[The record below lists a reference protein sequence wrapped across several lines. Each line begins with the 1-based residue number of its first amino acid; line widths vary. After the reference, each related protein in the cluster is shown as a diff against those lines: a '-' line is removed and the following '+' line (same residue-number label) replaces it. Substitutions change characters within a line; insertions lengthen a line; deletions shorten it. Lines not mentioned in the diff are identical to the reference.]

1 MFEGFTK
8 TQIETKGATI
18 NLVHG
23 GSGPPLLLLHGN
35 PFNYVMWHKIAPE
48 LARDFTVVA
57 ADLRGY
63 GDSSKPDG
71 GPDHAAYSFRAMA
84 DDQVEVMASLGFD
97 SFFLAGHDRGARVSH
112 RLALDHPDKVVKL
125 SLIDIVPTH
134 TALTELP
141 LGWVRESYHW
151 FFLAQPY
158 DYPERLICADLE
170 YYMRKKLDKKG
181 VGLSPFTEEAMA
193 EYIRCCTPE
202 QIHGVCEDYRAT
214 LAIDFPL
221 DTADFGTKKIACPV
235 QALWGELSHV
245 QRHFKP
251 MEAWSG
257 WADDLRGKAL
267 PSGHY
272 PAEQCPEETYDEL
285 YRFFSGREET

>member
-1 MFEGFTK
+1 MFEGFTE
-8 TQIETKGATI
+8 TQIETAGATI

-35 PFNYVMWHKIAPE
+35 PFNYVMWHKIAPD

-71 GPDHAAYSFRAMA
+71 GADHAAYSFRAMA
-84 DDQVEVMASLGFD
+84 DDQVEIMAKLGFD

-112 RLALDHPDKVVKL
+112 RLALDHPGKVVKL
-125 SLIDIVPTH
+125 ALIDIVPTL

-141 LGWVRESYHW
+141 LGWLRESYHW

-170 YYMRKKLDKKG
+170 YYMRKKLDKLG

-221 DTADFGTKKIACPV
+221 DAADFGNKKIACPV
-235 QALWGELSHV
+235 LALWGETSHV

-272 PAEQCPEETYDEL
+272 PAEQCPEVTYDEL
-285 YRFFSGREET
+285 YRFFSGREDA

>member
-8 TQIETKGATI
+8 TQIETTGATI

-35 PFNYVMWHKIAPE
+35 PFNYVMWHKIAPD

-84 DDQVEVMASLGFD
+84 DDQVEIMASLGFD

-112 RLALDHPDKVVKL
+112 RLALDHPGKVVKL
-125 SLIDIVPTH
+125 ALIDIVPTL

-170 YYMRKKLDKKG
+170 YYMRKKLDKLG

-221 DTADFGTKKIACPV
+221 DAADFGNKKIACPV
-235 QALWGELSHV
+235 LALWGELSHV

-251 MEAWSG
+251 MEAWSR

-272 PAEQCPEETYDEL
+272 PAEQCPEVTYEAL
-285 YRFFSGREET
+285 YRFFSGREDA

>member
-1 MFEGFTK
+1 
-8 TQIETKGATI
+8 
-18 NLVHG
+18 
-23 GSGPPLLLLHGN
+23 
-35 PFNYVMWHKIAPE
+35 MWHKIAPE

-84 DDQVEVMASLGFD
+84 DDQVEVMAKLGFD

-125 SLIDIVPTH
+125 ALIDIVPTH

-158 DYPERLICADLE
+158 DYPERLICTDLE

-181 VGLSPFTEEAMA
+181 VGLSPFTEEALA

-214 LAIDFPL
+214 LTIDFAL
-221 DTADFGTKKIACPV
+221 DSADFGTKKIACPV
-235 QALWGELSHV
+235 QALWGESSHV
-245 QRHFKP
+245 ERHFKP
-251 MEAWSG
+251 MEAWSR

-272 PAEQCPEETYDEL
+272 PAEQCPEVTYDEL
-285 YRFFSGREET
+285 YRFFSE

>member
-71 GPDHAAYSFRAMA
+71 GADHAAYSFRAMA
-84 DDQVEVMASLGFD
+84 DDQVEIMAKLGFD

-112 RLALDHPDKVVKL
+112 RLALDHPEKVVKL
-125 SLIDIVPTH
+125 ALIDIVPTH

-141 LGWVRESYHW
+141 LGWASESYHW

-158 DYPERLICADLE
+158 DYPERLICTDLE

-214 LAIDFPL
+214 LTIDFAL

-235 QALWGELSHV
+235 LALWGELSHV
-245 QRHFKP
+245 ERHFKP
-251 MEAWSG
+251 MEAWSR
-257 WADDLRGKAL
+257 WADDLRGRSL

-285 YRFFSGREET
+285 YRFFSE

>member
-84 DDQVEVMASLGFD
+84 EDQVEIMASLGFD
-97 SFFLAGHDRGARVSH
+97 SFFLAGHDRGGRVSH
-112 RLALDHPDKVVKL
+112 RLALDHPAKVVKL
-125 SLIDIVPTH
+125 TLIDIVPTH

-141 LGWVRESYHW
+141 LGWAS
-151 FFLAQPY
+151 
-158 DYPERLICADLE
+158 RLICTDLE
-170 YYMRKKLDKKG
+170 YYMLKKLNKKG

-214 LAIDFPL
+214 LTIDFPL
-221 DTADFGTKKIACPV
+221 DCADFGKKKIACPV
-235 QALWGELSHV
+235 QALWGETSHV
-245 QRHFKP
+245 ERHFKP
-251 MEAWSG
+251 MEAWG
-257 WADDLRGKAL
+257 RWADDLRGKAL

-285 YRFFSGREET
+285 YRFLSE

>member
-84 DDQVEVMASLGFD
+84 EDQVEIMASLGFD
-97 SFFLAGHDRGARVSH
+97 SFFLAGHDRGGRVSH
-112 RLALDHPDKVVKL
+112 RLALDHPAKVVKL
-125 SLIDIVPTH
+125 TLIDIVPTH

-141 LGWVRESYHW
+141 LGWASESYHW
-151 FFLAQPY
+151 FFLAQPF
-158 DYPERLICADLE
+158 DYPERLICTDLE
-170 YYMRKKLDKKG
+170 YYMLKKLNKKG

-214 LAIDFPL
+214 LTIDFPL
-221 DTADFGTKKIACPV
+221 DCADFGKKKIACPV
-235 QALWGELSHV
+235 QALWGETSHV
-245 QRHFKP
+245 ERHFKP
-251 MEAWSG
+251 MEAWG
-257 WADDLRGKAL
+257 RWADDLRGKAL

-285 YRFFSGREET
+285 YRFLSE

>member
-8 TQIETKGATI
+8 TRIETKGATI

-71 GPDHAAYSFRAMA
+71 GTDHAAYSFRAMA
-84 DDQVEVMASLGFD
+84 DDQVEIMAKLGFD
-97 SFFLAGHDRGARVSH
+97 SFLLAGHDRGARVSH

-125 SLIDIVPTH
+125 ALIDIVPTH

-141 LGWVRESYHW
+141 LGWARESYHW

-202 QIHGVCEDYRAT
+202 QIHAVCEDYRAT
-214 LAIDFPL
+214 LTIDFAL
-221 DTADFGTKKIACPV
+221 DSADFGAKLIACPV

-245 QRHFKP
+245 ERHFKP
-251 MEAWSG
+251 MEAWG
-257 WADDLRGKAL
+257 RWADDLSGKAL

-272 PAEQCPEETYDEL
+272 PAEQCPEETYEAL
-285 YRFFSGREET
+285 YGFFSGREDG

>member
-84 DDQVEVMASLGFD
+84 DDQVEVMAKLGFD

-125 SLIDIVPTH
+125 ALIDIVPTH

-158 DYPERLICADLE
+158 DYPERLICTDLE

-181 VGLSPFTEEAMA
+181 VGLSPFTEEALA

-214 LAIDFPL
+214 LTIDFAL
-221 DTADFGTKKIACPV
+221 DSADFGAKLIACPV
-235 QALWGELSHV
+235 QALWGESSHV
-245 QRHFKP
+245 ERHFKP
-251 MEAWSG
+251 MEAWSR

-272 PAEQCPEETYDEL
+272 PAEQCPEETYEAL
-285 YRFFSGREET
+285 YGFFSGREDA

>member
-35 PFNYVMWHKIAPE
+35 PFNYVMWHKIAPD

-71 GPDHAAYSFRAMA
+71 GADHAAYSFRAMA
-84 DDQVEVMASLGFD
+84 DDQVEIMAKLGFD

-125 SLIDIVPTH
+125 SLIDIVPTL

-158 DYPERLICADLE
+158 DYPERLICTDLE

-221 DTADFGTKKIACPV
+221 DAADFGNKKIACPV
-235 QALWGELSHV
+235 LALWGETSHV
-245 QRHFKP
+245 QRH
-251 MEAWSG
+251 
-257 WADDLRGKAL
+257 
-267 PSGHY
+267 
-272 PAEQCPEETYDEL
+272 
-285 YRFFSGREET
+285 

>member
-71 GPDHAAYSFRAMA
+71 GADHAAYSFRAMA

-221 DTADFGTKKIACPV
+221 DSADFGTRKIACPV
-235 QALWGELSHV
+235 QALWGESSHV

>member
-71 GPDHAAYSFRAMA
+71 GADHAAYSFRAMA
-84 DDQVEVMASLGFD
+84 DDQVEIMAKLGFD

-221 DTADFGTKKIACPV
+221 DSADFGTRKIACPV
-235 QALWGELSHV
+235 QALWGESSHV

-251 MEAWSG
+251 MEAWSR

>member
-8 TQIETKGATI
+8 TRIETKGATI

-35 PFNYVMWHKIAPE
+35 PFNYIMWHKIAPE

-84 DDQVEVMASLGFD
+84 EDQVEIMASLGFD
-97 SFFLAGHDRGARVSH
+97 SFLLAGHDRGARVSH

-125 SLIDIVPTH
+125 ALIDIVPTH

-158 DYPERLICADLE
+158 DYPERLICTDLE

-181 VGLSPFTEEAMA
+181 VGLSPFTEEALA

-214 LAIDFPL
+214 LTIDFAL
-221 DTADFGTKKIACPV
+221 DSADFGAKLIACPV
-235 QALWGELSHV
+235 
-245 QRHFKP
+245 
-251 MEAWSG
+251 
-257 WADDLRGKAL
+257 
-267 PSGHY
+267 
-272 PAEQCPEETYDEL
+272 
-285 YRFFSGREET
+285 